1 MTGLPHPDR
10 LSLAQLVAQM
20 IVVRASGY
28 LFDHQ
33 IQYPDWEPNQA
44 TLRGLIQDF
53 GVGGV
58 ILLGG
63 SAAELAYRCQELQSW
78 APIPLLIAADI
89 EEGVGQRFVG
99 ATQFPPLGALG
110 SIAQKD
116 LERAKE
122 LATAMG
128 AATAQEAIALGLNWI
143 LGPVVDVNN
152 NPQNPVINVRAFS
165 DRPEIVA
172 QLAMAFIAGTRPYP
186 VLTAAKHFPG
196 HGDTQTD
203 SHLELPVL
211 SHPRDRLEKLEWPP
225 FAAAIAA
232 DVDAVMT
239 AHLLLPA
246 LDKDVPATLSEPI
259 LTEILR
265 QELGFEKL
273 IVTDALVMGAI
284 AHRYGV
290 NEAPL
295 LALEAGA
302 DILLMPGDPAGAIA
316 AIVAAVETGRVSR
329 ERIQRSVERIFQ
341 AKERVF
347 VQSPPVSLRDL
358 HQPAAVQTAQ
368 AITQESMV
376 QIPLEPVASG
386 LNCII
391 VDNILNCPFLN
402 RQAPALQIPPKLG
415 HTKELI
421 IDQRMPSP
429 AIAHLP
435 TPPTLIQIFSRG
447 NPFRGSAGLNVTA
460 REVISHY
467 LKNRA
472 IAGLIVYGSPYIF
485 QELSAQLSPESPCLF
500 SYSQDAAAQEEIFS
514 FMSSMSFIK

>member
-1 MTGLPHPDR
+1 MTGSPNLDR

-20 IVVRASGY
+20 VVVRASGH

-33 IQYPDWEPNQA
+33 IQYPDWEPSQA
-44 TLRGLIQDF
+44 TLRGLVQDL

-89 EEGVGQRFVG
+89 EEGVGQRFAG

-110 SIAQKD
+110 SIAERD

-128 AATAQEAIALGLNWI
+128 AATAQEAIALGVNWI

-172 QLAMAFIAGTRPYP
+172 QLATAFIAGTRPYP

-211 SHPRDRLEKLEWPP
+211 NHPRHRLETLEWPP
-225 FAAAIAA
+225 FKAAIAA

-246 LDKDVPATLSEPI
+246 LDKNFPATLSQPI
-259 LTEILR
+259 LTGILR
-265 QELGFEKL
+265 QKLGFDKL

-316 AIVAAVETGRVSR
+316 AIVAAVETGRVRR
-329 ERIQRSVERIFQ
+329 ERIQKSVERIFR

-347 VQSPPVSLRDL
+347 APSSPVSLRDL
-358 HQPAAVQTAQ
+358 HQPAAVQAAQ
-368 AITQESMV
+368 AITRESMV
-376 QIPLEPVASG
+376 QVPLPPTPWG

-391 VDNILNCPFLN
+391 VDNILNCPFLH
-402 RQAPALQIPPKLG
+402 RQAPALQIPAQLG
-415 HTKELI
+415 YNKELI
-421 IDQRMPSP
+421 IDQRLPSS
-429 AIAHLP
+429 IISRLP
-435 TPPTLIQIFSRG
+435 DPPTLVQIFSRG
-447 NPFRGSAGLNVTA
+447 NPFRGTAGLNPTA
-460 REVISHY
+460 QDIFLY
-467 LKNRA
+467 YNLKTGA

-485 QELSAQLSPESPCLF
+485 QELSAQLSPNIPCLF
-500 SYSQDAAAQEEIFS
+500 SYGQDVAAQRELFS
-514 FMSSMSFIK
+514 FYEN